1 MNIAI
6 AGASDIGF
14 HLAKLL
20 SFESQ
25 SITLIDNDKESLN
38 YADNHLDIRA
48 IKGDPSALATL
59 KKAQIDKSD
68 MIIAVT
74 PSETT
79 NLMCCLLSKQLGC
92 KKTIA
97 RVTDIEFE
105 KYKND
110 VDFKSLGID
119 ELVSPEELAAEEIQ
133 LLINQ
138 TAFENS
144 HEFENGALTM
154 MGTTLEE
161 NAPFIG
167 KSVREAAEVFP
178 GVHFMP
184 IAIRRKN
191 TENTLIPRGN
201 TTFELGDHVYFTT
214 LPKGVSELYSLTG
227 EVKNKIKNVMILGG
241 GRVGFKTAEFL
252 SNSGINVK
260 LIEFDKEK
268 AIEMA
273 EKLPETLVIHGDGR
287 NVELLIEENIE
298 KMDAFL
304 GVTNDSE
311 TNIMSCLMAKSK
323 DVPKIIALIENMDYF
338 DLTKSIGVDSL
349 VNKKMLTANTI
360 FRYVRR
366 GEVVDL
372 AKLNNM
378 DAEIVEFKVH
388 EGSKVIGKEIKELS
402 FPKKATIGGVIR
414 DDKGIIALGN
424 FIIQKDDLVLVCS
437 QPQAIRKVE
446 QLFL

>member
-191 TENTLIPRGN
+191 SENTLIPRGN